1 VLLGADGAML
11 ADFGLARGADAT
23 QLTREGQLVGSAHY
37 LAPELIEGQAA
48 TPASDI
54 YALGCL
60 LYECVTAAPPFTGR
74 ADAELGYAH
83 LVEQPPD
90 PRTRRPDL
98 PGDAAEALLSAL
110 EKEPES
116 RPTSAT
122 ALARMLHLASKPAPA

>member
-1 VLLGADGAML
+1 
-11 ADFGLARGADAT
+11 
-23 QLTREGQLVGSAHY
+23 
-37 LAPELIEGQAA
+37 A

-83 LVEQPPD
+83 LVEAPPD
-90 PRTRRPDL
+90 PRTRRTDL
-98 PGDAAEALLSAL
+98 SRDTAEALLAAL
-110 EKEPES
+110 DKDPGS

-122 ALARMLHLASKPAPA
+122 ALARMLHLASSSAPA